1 MTSSHENGTWE
12 CLVLSGHWEV
22 SHHAPPVHVLQ
33 VTVVV
38 LAVQVETGW
47 RVVIEEEFP
56 LELRVDLYR
65 STYERVLGRKSST
78 DILQSRHFQGW
89 PNEMC

>member
-38 LAVQVETGW
+38 LAVQVETGG
-47 RVVIEEEFP
+47 RVVVEEEFS
-56 LELRVDLYR
+56 LELRVDLYG
-65 STYERVLGRKSST
+65 STYERMLGRKSSR
-78 DILQSRHFQGW
+78 DILQSQHFQGW
-89 PNEMC
+89 PN